1 MIKDEEAGMLLGFFL
16 ELCLIFDIL
25 ASFLLAYI

>member
-1 MIKDEEAGMLLGFFL
+1 MIKDEEAGMLLILFL
-16 ELCLIFDIL
+16 RAMSYFDIL